1 MAEPAEYAS
10 QVSKYQVK
18 KIPQQSS
25 HCRLTL
31 RRKRILLN
39 AERLQRKEPGAA
51 EVQDQMDIA
60 GSMEDKLPAIKTF
73 GIFMGQSTARNKML
87 YKCKKKNIYLFQLHR
102 H

>member
-1 MAEPAEYAS
+1 MDIITVQHAQVVIIVSIVKWVAEPAEYAS
-10 QVSKYQVK
+10 RVSKYQVK

-51 EVQDQMDIA
+51 EVQDQMDTA
-60 GSMEDKLPAIKTF
+60 GSMEDKVI
-73 GIFMGQSTARNKML
+73 SNS
-87 YKCKKKNIYLFQLHR
+87 
-102 H
+102 